1 MRRSLQRKT
10 AYPWRIVNHK
20 KHYLTEVYNNMSFEI
35 KNGVLIKYTGND
47 AVVTVPDGV
56 KK

>member
-1 MRRSLQRKT
+1 
-10 AYPWRIVNHK
+10 
-20 KHYLTEVYNNMSFEI
+20 MSFEI

-56 KK
+56 KNRQLCVFGPQPT